1 MADKKAAE
9 AEAHVSGFGVDP
21 ESIPDAELDE
31 HGLLVLKVSAGD
43 TPEPDAR
50 HAGPEK
56 LGREAPA
63 LEPNAAMRAKLGR
76 GPGLQDSEIINPAV
90 WVDQDTDASRKA
102 AAEAH
107 VADAQRALDAAKEV
121 AAQVKKG
128 EPLLSE
134 IP

>member
-43 TPEPDAR
+43 TPEPDPR
-50 HAGPEK
+50 HAGPE
-56 LGREAPA
+56 
-63 LEPNAAMRAKLGR
+63 KLGR

-90 WVDQDTDASRKA
+90 WVDQDSDASRKA

-107 VADAQRALDAAKEV
+107 VADAQRALDAAKDV